1 MVSISGFSGQNGL
14 TQLTSSEVQANTFSG
29 SNPGQSFDPAM
40 MGDMVDISDE
50 ARELLA
56 TKMAEFDAE
65 TPEDLSSEERDEIRD
80 ALEET
85 DGVTERDI
93 EIIGAGGPGGGPGG
107 PADAES
113 GEKSGTSSLTQG
125 ATDSSSDIDAL
136 EEEIAQLESEIEEL
150 QAKASTDEDAKKEM
164 NTKTI
169 ELATAQAELT
179 LLEQESA

>member
-1 MVSISGFSGQNGL
+1 MVSISGFTGQNGL
-14 TQLTSSEVQANTFSG
+14 TQLSASETSATQVSGINSEHT
-29 SNPGQSFDPAM
+29 FDPAV

-65 TPEDLSSEERDEIRD
+65 TPEDLTSEERDEIRN

-85 DGVTERDI
+85 DGVTDQDI
-93 EIIGAGGPGGGPGG
+93 QIIGAGGQGGPGG
-107 PADAES
+107 PAEAES
-113 GEKSGTSSLTQG
+113 GEESGTGSLTQG

-164 NTKTI
+164 NTKTV
-169 ELATAQAELT
+169 ELAAAQAELT